1 MNSYKGSVQAF
12 SPCYLISWSE
22 TTLDSYIFFLPKIAC
37 SELIFQVFFQAVDL
51 VLLSQSSS
59 PQRGLRQ
66 GLSNLAFSFREKET
80 AVEFL
85 LALKFFTF
93 VPVVGMNPR
102 VFGGDVE
109 AAPPQLT
116 REAAVS
122 DGGLWY
128 EHPQLVRAWVEGEEV
143 DKPPQ

>member
-1 MNSYKGSVQAF
+1 M
-12 SPCYLISWSE
+12 
-22 TTLDSYIFFLPKIAC
+22 
-37 SELIFQVFFQAVDL
+37 DL

-128 EHPQLVRAWVEGEEV
+128 EHPQLVRAWVEGEVV
-143 DKPPQ
+143 DKTPQ

>member
-1 MNSYKGSVQAF
+1 M
-12 SPCYLISWSE
+12 
-22 TTLDSYIFFLPKIAC
+22 
-37 SELIFQVFFQAVDL
+37 
-51 VLLSQSSS
+51 
-59 PQRGLRQ
+59 
-66 GLSNLAFSFREKET
+66 AFSFREKET

-128 EHPQLVRAWVEGEEV
+128 EHPQLVRAWVEGEVV
-143 DKPPQ
+143 DKTPQ